1 MLLSSRVNT
10 TLHPHCYICRGI
22 TINNNHNTKLNND
35 YQTIIN
41 NNHSTIINNNNHSTT
56 INNNNHSTTIN
67 NNHKTII
74 IGSQYL
80 VKNLEVQ
87 IVRRLQLFRKA
98 IL

>member
-56 INNNNHSTTIN
+56 INNN
-67 NNHKTII
+67 HKTII